1 MSSDEITPEQLL
13 ALLDSE
19 HIDLSAYLDKEP
31 IDLSKYLD
39 NEPLPVL
46 IDEPLPLTTDK
57 TSFS

>member
-46 IDEPLPLTTDK
+46 IDEPLPLITDI
-57 TSFS
+57 T

>member
-19 HIDLSAYLDKEP
+19 HIDLTAYLDTEP

-39 NEPLPVL
+39 NEALPVL
-46 IDEPLPLTTDK
+46 IDEPLPLITDI
-57 TSFS
+57 T